1 VESHRPHHDRM
12 YDLKPTERDDRPQAA
27 VNAARI
33 DKAVAPRI
41 ASEELS
47 RGQMGLPFS
56 PRMAAAVEGES
67 TRPNGSARASTSAVW
82 VVRARASAGRGGN
95 ASACTASGDG
105 AHASSACARRR
116 VLSCQSH
123 LRVGFGHSPGD
134 GTNRPTHTCRVCRI
148 AQLIVRCL
156 QNMVPIA
163 CLSERTLR
171 TSPRPYN
178 RTRPHAGTTVC
189 NGL

>member
-1 VESHRPHHDRM
+1 M
-12 YDLKPTERDDRPQAA
+12 YALQPTERDDRPASWHERRSHRQGGRPPNCLRGAQ
-27 VNAARI
+27 
-33 DKAVAPRI
+33 PR
-41 ASEELS
+41 AD
-47 RGQMGLPFS
+47 GFCPFS

-82 VVRARASAGRGGN
+82 VARARASAGRGGN

-116 VLSCQSH
+116 VLSCQSN
-123 LRVGFGHSPGD
+123 LRVGFGHSPWRW
-134 GTNRPTHTCRVCRI
+134 TNRPTHACRVCRI

-156 QNMVPIA
+156 QNVAPIA
-163 CLSERTLR
+163 CLEERTLCV
-171 TSPRPYN
+171 SHQSYN